1 MILNRN
7 SRVFFN
13 VLKREWD
20 WMLDEVGEEE

>member
-13 VLKREWD
+13 LLKREWD